1 MKLAKEVL
9 MADQTGVIRLDLVYL
24 QNGLRSRQD
33 QPPGLGIDMTW
44 GLEVK
49 IPSPDRKSIKVF
61 STTERG
67 EIFFLV

>member
-1 MKLAKEVL
+1 MRLAKEVL

-24 QNGLRSRQD
+24 QNGLQSRQD

-49 IPSPDRKSIKVF
+49 IPPL
-61 STTERG
+61 TG
-67 EIFFLV
+67 NQ

>member
-1 MKLAKEVL
+1 

-49 IPSPDRKSIKVF
+49 IPPRQ
-61 STTERG
+61 
-67 EIFFLV
+67 EINKGFLYY